1 MSLTQTIPG
10 SRLPASKVVL
20 FEEETLEAFVPEF
33 APPLEV
39 QVRPNAEQDLLTA
52 AKQVGLQRSF
62 LRKVAISAFLDRLE
76 KQGGFSLIP
85 RSKAS

>member
-10 SRLPASKVVL
+10 SRLPAEKVVL
-20 FEEETLEAFVPEF
+20 FQGDNLDAFVPEF
-33 APPLEV
+33 PPPLEV

-52 AKQVGLQRSF
+52 AKQIGLQRSF

-76 KQGGFSLIP
+76 KQGGFRLIP
-85 RSKAS
+85 RGRAS